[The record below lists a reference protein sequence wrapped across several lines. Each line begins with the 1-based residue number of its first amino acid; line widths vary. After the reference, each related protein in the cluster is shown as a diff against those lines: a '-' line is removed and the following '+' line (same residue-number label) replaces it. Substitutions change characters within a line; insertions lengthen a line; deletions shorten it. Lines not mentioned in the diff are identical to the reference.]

1 MADADNKRE
10 AGASLMFVGLS
21 VVVVDLLVVFFLP
34 AAVKLAGI
42 PCILEL
48 SRLWHWWG
56 WRLSRRATECAGG
69 TTRNK

>member
-34 AAVKLAGI
+34 AAVKVGRHTMYFGIVAALALVGLALI
-42 PCILEL
+42 TKGYGMRGRDNAE
-48 SRLWHWWG
+48 
-56 WRLSRRATECAGG
+56 
-69 TTRNK
+69 